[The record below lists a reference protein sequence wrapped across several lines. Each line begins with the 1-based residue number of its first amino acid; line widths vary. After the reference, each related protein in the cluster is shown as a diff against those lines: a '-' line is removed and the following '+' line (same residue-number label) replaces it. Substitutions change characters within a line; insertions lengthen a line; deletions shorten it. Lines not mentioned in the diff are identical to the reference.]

1 MIEDYLCSK
10 GANIYYKVI
19 GEGEPILF
27 LHGGPGFSHD
37 YFLPHF
43 LKLAD
48 MGYQLVFMD
57 QRGGGRSVEPYHLD
71 SITID
76 NLVEDIESL
85 RKHLNLS
92 SMHLMGHSFGG
103 YLAVRYAMKYA
114 ENLNKMILCN
124 CASFNRSLVMKGDEI
139 RNQRMLECGNPL
151 MAFFY
156 DKSKMELLHPGL
168 YFMNGENYEYT
179 SKKLGEESFESLKA
193 LNISNISTPCLILH
207 GEYDFIPQEAS
218 AQLAKKLQS
227 SELYTVRNAG
237 HFSFIEK
244 RDEVI
249 EIIESYLRGEPRYE

>member
-10 GANIYYKVI
+10 DANIYFKVI

-48 MGYQLVFMD
+48 LGYQLIFMD
-57 QRGGGRSVEPYHLD
+57 QRGGGRSVDPYYLE

-76 NLVEDIESL
+76 TLVEDIESL
-85 RKHLNLS
+85 RKHLKIS
-92 SMHLMGHSFGG
+92 SMHLIGHSFGG
-103 YLAVRYAMKYA
+103 YLAVRYAMKY
-114 ENLNKMILCN
+114 EEHLNKMILCN
-124 CASFNRSLVMKGDEI
+124 CASFDQRLVMKGDEI

-156 DKSKMELLHPGL
+156 DKSQMELLDPGP
-168 YFMNGENYEYT
+168 YFMNGEYYEYT
-179 SKKLGEESFESLKA
+179 SKKLGEECFNSLEKMNA
-193 LNISNISTPCLILH
+193 VNTNVPCLILN

-218 AQLAKKLQS
+218 VQLAEKLQS
-227 SELYTVRNAG
+227 SELHTVRDAG

-249 EIIESYLRGEPRYE
+249 EKIETFLQEEL